1 MLGSKGIY
9 FPERYNIKKE
19 RINPF
24 KPAVLV
30 PEVHKV
36 FKNKMNISVPPL
48 HSTGHLYPKE
58 SLTAAFW
65 AGLPHPVRAQK
76 VHLKQMISAVVFFM
90 S

>member
-1 MLGSKGIY
+1 
-9 FPERYNIKKE
+9 
-19 RINPF
+19 
-24 KPAVLV
+24 
-30 PEVHKV
+30 
-36 FKNKMNISVPPL
+36 MNISVPPS

-76 VHLKQMISAVVFFM
+76 VHLKQMISAVLLFLFLFFFM